1 MNIFV
6 INSGSSSLKYQLIQM
21 PNATMLC
28 TGLVDRIGLENATL
42 THKTYVNNT
51 ETITKESA
59 IIPTHNAALQRVVQ
73 LLTQDAIA
81 VIQHTSDI
89 KIVGHRV
96 VHGGSNFST
105 TTIITQAVKDKILE
119 LFPLAPLHLP
129 ANYTG
134 IEVAEKIFTGAQQIA
149 VFDTAFHQTMPPK
162 AYRYAIPK
170 ELFTKNHIR
179 AYGFHGT
186 SHKYVSAKAMEY
198 LQNTQA
204 KIITIHLGNG
214 SSMSAVDA
222 GNCIDTTMGLGPLG
236 GLIMG
241 TRCGDIDPTII
252 FHLVNSLKYDL
263 SQVDHLLNKKSGLL
277 GFCGFSD
284 MREVKKA
291 ITENNEDAALIYEMY
306 AYRIKKYIGAYAT
319 AMGGLDAIVYTGGI
333 GENDATMRELA
344 VKNLEF
350 LGIEVDVEKNQAIEG
365 GIQAIQTTA
374 SKVQVLV
381 VPTNEELEIANQ
393 CYALLNA

>member
-263 SQVDHLLNKKSGLL
+263 SQVDHLLNNKSGLL